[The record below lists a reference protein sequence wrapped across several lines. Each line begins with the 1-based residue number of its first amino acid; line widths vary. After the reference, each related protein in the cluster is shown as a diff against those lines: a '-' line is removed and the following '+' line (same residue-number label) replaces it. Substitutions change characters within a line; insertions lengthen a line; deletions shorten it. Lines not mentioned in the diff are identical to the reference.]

1 MNTILLAHAARYPL
15 MEPTDAV
22 KLIYQNEFGGGH
34 LIKDTS
40 ACLNFLRQEYD
51 ATPQKS
57 NFPLIEEIGNGFVRV
72 NLAALNHSGLSVA
85 ELGDAFLQSAAQYH
99 GSRDSFRRKLSIL
112 VEMTQHGKM
121 PFSADAL
128 QTYLEEYEKAGF
140 PSVSHSEVYRNT
152 YCPAYRVVLKDHL
165 PKQVL

>member
-57 NFPLIEEIGNGFVRV
+57 NFPLIEEIGNGFTGIFTAVRQ
-72 NLAALNHSGLSVA
+72 AAAIGI
-85 ELGDAFLQSAAQYH
+85 AQ
-99 GSRDSFRRKLSIL
+99 G
-112 VEMTQHGKM
+112 
-121 PFSADAL
+121 
-128 QTYLEEYEKAGF
+128 
-140 PSVSHSEVYRNT
+140 
-152 YCPAYRVVLKDHL
+152 
-165 PKQVL
+165 